1 MKTTY
6 SPSLST
12 GEDSL
17 PGKRQLTSAGI
28 RRVLINHSTSRR
40 VTVEPCQEPRSGP
53 DAKSSSSTRAPL
65 AELDIGSSEESTEE
79 RLAVGRGLEMQGPVV
94 VLTSTA
100 AEQKK
105 NHREESRKQG
115 FLAWRPSGGTV
126 RKLTGESPG
135 TRARQ

>member
-28 RRVLINHSTSRR
+28 QSVLISHSTSRR
-40 VTVEPCQEPRSGP
+40 VTVEPGQEPHSGP

-65 AELDIGSSEESTEE
+65 AELDMGSPEESTEE
-79 RLAVGRGLEMQGPVV
+79 KLAAEGGLEAQGPVV
-94 VLTSTA
+94 ILTSA
-100 AEQKK
+100 A
-105 NHREESRKQG
+105 
-115 FLAWRPSGGTV
+115 
-126 RKLTGESPG
+126 
-135 TRARQ
+135 ARQRR